1 MAYFKRITQEELY
14 NVADK
19 LKETERNLD
28 NVFESLRQQGKDISL
43 FRAAN
48 EDYANTLDMVDKKL
62 AKQKNNLLG
71 QIENLQN
78 QVTNHLKRIVSHDT
92 DLEWTRQK
100 VELQDQ
106 QRKQVLQTVEKHLGP
121 IKDIQYVTDATRREQ
136 AQAIAKI
143 EL

>member
-100 VELQDQ
+100 VEL
-106 QRKQVLQTVEKHLGP
+106 
-121 IKDIQYVTDATRREQ
+121 
-136 AQAIAKI
+136 
-143 EL
+143 